1 LKKLLQLTNHAV
13 LDADNVGG
21 SNVCAPV
28 MPLIGDYSNLYALYA
43 HIYIYIYYKRA
54 KKPKKRPLTIKI

>member
-43 HIYIYIYYKRA
+43 HIYITRELKN
-54 KKPKKRPLTIKI
+54 PKKDL